1 MNAIVNKISADIRG
15 CKMYVTLYPCNN
27 CAKIIIQSGIKHVVY
42 YDDKN
47 RHKDE
52 AKASQY
58 MFDKAGITIRYEQIM
73 ALNISPLHTYNIY
86 NDNVLN

>member
-15 CKMYVTLYPCNN
+15 CTMYVTLYPCNN
-27 CAKIIIQSGIKHVVY
+27 CAKIIIQSGLKEVVY

-58 MFDKAGITIRYEQIM
+58 MFDKAGIIIR
-73 ALNISPLHTYNIY
+73 
-86 NDNVLN
+86 